1 MTMEDERVE
10 VPFDERDQLVEAARW
25 FSEVPDDMNAWR
37 ALADAVST
45 ARPVHTDPLDEAVR
59 IIANLREEK
68 ADPRTI
74 AQAFLDLD
82 VRLRAA
88 KPLEVASLVN
98 PNPPGVH
105 WLIEGW
111 LLWGRVALLA
121 GDGGLGKSRLALRL
135 AAGIASAEPDWLG
148 GITTAEGSRR
158 RLLQTDTPEN
168 VVIATW
174 EDDLDEFDRRLA
186 AIGRHDATGG
196 RIKFVDMADH
206 GPLWAPLRS
215 GHVSSIASLT
225 TAGEK
230 LREYAE
236 SVEARLLVIDPLAAA
251 YAGDENVRGLVRAFL
266 SSWDA
271 WGRRNGCAVL
281 FVGHTPKS
289 ISRTS
294 GSTDWRNAV
303 RNLWSMEYKFPPKAG
318 PAEMTEEKAAL
329 ILECEK
335 RNYGPKPPIIYL
347 DREGGVLTERGA
359 PDWVADSAPVGT
371 RTNGARN
378 YDDAV

>member
-1 MTMEDERVE
+1 MEDERVE
-10 VPFDERDQLVEAARW
+10 VLFDERDQLVEAARA
-25 FSEVPDDMNAWR
+25 FSEDPDSMEAWR
-37 ALADAVST
+37 ALNDAAEA
-45 ARPVHTDPLDEAVR
+45 ARPTGTNPLDEAVR
-59 IIANLREEK
+59 SIASLREDK

-82 VRLRAA
+82 ARLRAA
-88 KPLEVASLVN
+88 KPLEIASLVN
-98 PNPPGVH
+98 PNPPGVD
-105 WLIEGW
+105 WLIDGW

-135 AAGIASAEPDWLG
+135 AAGIASAEPDWLS

-158 RLLQTDTPEN
+158 RLLQIDAPAN

-186 AIGRHDATGG
+186 AIGKHDATGG

-335 RNYGPKPPIIYL
+335 RNYGAKPPIVYL
-347 DREGGVLTERGA
+347 DREGGVLTEREA
-359 PDWVADSAPVGT
+359 PDWAVDSAPVET

>member
-1 MTMEDERVE
+1 MRESNCPSTRETSWSR
-10 VPFDERDQLVEAARW
+10 PCAR
-25 FSEVPDDMNAWR
+25 SVRTRTAWR
-37 ALADAVST
+37 TGGRSRT
-45 ARPVHTDPLDEAVR
+45 PPRPPGPQARTRLDEAVR
-59 IIANLREEK
+59 TIASLREDK

-82 VRLRAA
+82 ARLRAA
-88 KPLEVASLVN
+88 KPLEIASLVN
-98 PNPPGVH
+98 PNPPGVD
-105 WLIEGW
+105 WLIDGW

-135 AAGIASAEPDWLG
+135 AAGIASAEPDWLS

-158 RLLQTDTPEN
+158 RLLQIDAPAN

-186 AIGRHDATGG
+186 AIGKHDATGG

-236 SVEARLLVIDPLAAA
+236 SVDARLLVIDPLAAA

-289 ISRTS
+289 ISSTS

-303 RNLWSMEYKFPPKAG
+303 RNLWSMEYQYPPKAG
-318 PAEMTEEKAAL
+318 PGRDDRGEGRAGPRVREEELRAEAAHRL
-329 ILECEK
+329 P
-335 RNYGPKPPIIYL
+335 GP
-347 DREGGVLTERGA
+347 
-359 PDWVADSAPVGT
+359 
-371 RTNGARN
+371 
-378 YDDAV
+378 

>member
-1 MTMEDERVE
+1 MSLEGQRVE

-25 FSEVPDDMNAWR
+25 FSEDPDDMSAWR
-37 ALADAVST
+37 ALVDAVET
-45 ARPVHTDPLDEAVR
+45 ARPIHTDPLDGAVR
-59 IIANLREEK
+59 TIASLREDR
-68 ADPRTI
+68 ADPGTI
-74 AQAFLDLD
+74 AQAFHDLD
-82 VRLRAA
+82 ARLRVA

-98 PNPPGVH
+98 PNPPGVE
-105 WLIEGW
+105 WLIDGW
-111 LLWGRVALLA
+111 LLWGRAALLA

-135 AAGIASAEPDWLG
+135 AAGIAAAEPDWLG
-148 GITTAEGSRR
+148 GISTAEDSRR
-158 RLLQTDTPEN
+158 RLLRIDSPAN

-186 AIGRHDATGG
+186 AIGMHAATDG

-230 LREYAE
+230 LRKYAE
-236 SVEARLLVIDPLAAA
+236 RVEARLLVIDPLAAA

-281 FVGHTPKS
+281 FVGHTPKNV
-289 ISRTS
+289 SRTS

-303 RNLWSMEYKFPPKAG
+303 RNLWSMEYKYPPEAG
-318 PAEMTEEKAAL
+318 PTDMTEEKAAL

-335 RNYGPKPPIIYL
+335 RNYGPKPPVIYL
-347 DREGGVLTERGA
+347 DREGGVLSEREA
-359 PDWVADSAPVGT
+359 PDCAVDTAPAPVSN
-371 RTNGARN
+371 NGARN

>member
-1 MTMEDERVE
+1 MTLEDERVE
-10 VPFDERDQLVEAARW
+10 LPLDERDQLVEAVRA
-25 FSEVPDDMNAWR
+25 FSEDPDSMEDWR
-37 ALADAVST
+37 ALKDAAEA
-45 ARPVHTDPLDEAVR
+45 ARPTGTNPLDEAVR
-59 IIANLREEK
+59 TITSLREDK

-82 VRLRAA
+82 ARLRAA
-88 KPLEVASLVN
+88 KPLEIASLVN
-98 PNPPGVH
+98 PNPPGVD
-105 WLIEGW
+105 WLIDGW

-135 AAGIASAEPDWLG
+135 AAGIASAEPDWLS

-158 RLLQTDTPEN
+158 RLLQIDAPAN

-186 AIGRHDATGG
+186 AIGKHDATGG

-236 SVEARLLVIDPLAAA
+236 SVEARMLVIDPLAAA

-271 WGRRNGCAVL
+271 WGRRKRMRG
-281 FVGHTPKS
+281 
-289 ISRTS
+289 
-294 GSTDWRNAV
+294 AV
-303 RNLWSMEYKFPPKAG
+303 RGPHPQEHIPYVRQHRLAQRRAQPLEHGVQVPAEG
-318 PAEMTEEKAAL
+318 RPAEMTEEKAAL

-335 RNYGPKPPIIYL
+335 RNYGPKPPIVYL
-347 DREGGVLTERGA
+347 DREGGVLSERAA
-359 PDWVADSAPVGT
+359 PDWAVDSAPVET

>member
-1 MTMEDERVE
+1 MTLEEERVE

-25 FSEVPDDMNAWR
+25 FSGEPDSMHAWR
-37 ALADAVST
+37 ALTDAVEA
-45 ARPVHTDPLDEAVR
+45 ARPVHTDPLDDAVR
-59 IIANLREEK
+59 TIANLREDK
-68 ADPRTI
+68 ADPQTI
-74 AQAFLDLD
+74 ARAFYDLES
-82 VRLRAA
+82 RLKSA
-88 KPLEVASLVN
+88 KPLEVSSLVN
-98 PNPPGVH
+98 PNPPDVQ
-105 WLIEGW
+105 WLINGW

-135 AAGIASAEPDWLG
+135 AAGIASAEADWLD
-148 GITTAEGSRR
+148 GITTAEGSKR
-158 RLLQTDTPEN
+158 RLLEIDYPAN

-186 AIGRHDATGG
+186 APGETRCYEWEDQVRGHGRPWSTLG
-196 RIKFVDMADH
+196 
-206 GPLWAPLRS
+206 PLRS

-271 WGRRNGCAVL
+271 WGRRNDCAVL
-281 FVGHTPKS
+281 FVGHTPKAA
-289 ISRTS
+289 SRTS

-318 PAEMTEEKAAL
+318 L
-329 ILECEK
+329 L
-335 RNYGPKPPIIYL
+335 R
-347 DREGGVLTERGA
+347 
-359 PDWVADSAPVGT
+359 
-371 RTNGARN
+371 
-378 YDDAV
+378 

>member
-1 MTMEDERVE
+1 M
-10 VPFDERDQLVEAARW
+10 
-25 FSEVPDDMNAWR
+25 SAWR
-37 ALADAVST
+37 SLVDAVET
-45 ARPVHTDPLDEAVR
+45 ARPIHTDPLDSAVR
-59 IIANLREEK
+59 TIANLREDR
-68 ADPRTI
+68 ADPGTI

-82 VRLRAA
+82 ARLRAA

-98 PNPPGVH
+98 PNPPGVE
-105 WLIEGW
+105 WLIDGW
-111 LLWGRVALLA
+111 LLWGRAALLA

-135 AAGIASAEPDWLG
+135 AAGIAAAEPDWLG
-148 GITTAEGSRR
+148 GISTAEGSRR
-158 RLLQTDTPEN
+158 RLLRIDSPAN

-186 AIGRHDATGG
+186 AIGMHDATAG

-215 GHVSSIASLT
+215 GHVSSMASLT

-230 LREYAE
+230 LRKYAE

-289 ISRTS
+289 VSRTS

-303 RNLWSMEYKFPPKAG
+303 RNLWSLEYQYPPKAG
-318 PAEMTEEKAAL
+318 PAEMTEDKAVL

-335 RNYGPKPPIIYL
+335 RNYGPKPPVVYL
-347 DREGGVLTERGA
+347 DREGGVLTEREA
-359 PDWVADSAPVGT
+359 PDWAVGTAPAPV
-371 RTNGARN
+371 TNNVARN